1 MNAKTNLSKEK
12 LPRQLKKKCTK
23 FSLFPT
29 ELLLVTDT
37 VDERSDEIPTRYEAE
52 GIFSFINC
60 SMQ

>member
-1 MNAKTNLSKEK
+1 MQRQIFQKKNYLGSKRK
-12 LPRQLKKKCTK
+12 NVQNFP
-23 FSLFPT
+23 LFPT